1 MNQFAYRRPELAVE
15 LGNRLEGS
23 GLVDARSG
31 LFLAAPRR
39 VGKSTFLQ
47 EDNKFEPAGV
57 YRAFQLLGPRPE
69 MLRELIG
76 QIALDGLRER
86 NLVWRESRGAYA
98 LEDQGYAEWFGHRR
112 RAGGGA

>member
-47 EDNKFEPAGV
+47 EDMIPEIV
-57 YRAFQLLGPRPE
+57 PRDWLP
-69 MLRELIG
+69 
-76 QIALDGLRER
+76 
-86 NLVWRESRGAYA
+86 V
-98 LEDQGYAEWFGHRR
+98 
-112 RAGGGA
+112 